1 MKEIKNSSRF
11 RSPVKES
18 EYSEAVKGV
27 IPANTKKCTNWAVRV
42 FESWIN
48 ECSVRK
54 PEDPIPENILQ
65 CHDKAIVCKYMR
77 YFVLKKQGTLSQMK
91 RSLDSFNTSLDFRT
105 VPLTST
111 KHLKVLNLTCFIW
124 LFGFV
129 SYLTCFIWLFGFVS
143 LLYKQRSMGWVCSI
157 SGWMVPPTYWVL

>member
-1 MKEIKNSSRF
+1 MYERKRCFNWFVVCTWWVKWNLVYSEDPPQKKARLSLKLKKKRQPLKEIENSSRF

-18 EYSEAVKGV
+18 EYSEAAKGV
-27 IPANTKKCTNWAVRV
+27 IPANTKKCTYWAVRV

-48 ECSVRK
+48 ERSVRK
-54 PEDPIPENILQ
+54 TEDPIPENILQ

-105 VPLTST
+105 APLTST
-111 KHLKVLNLTCFIW
+111 KHLKVLNLTCFI
-124 LFGFV
+124 
-129 SYLTCFIWLFGFVS
+129 
-143 LLYKQRSMGWVCSI
+143 
-157 SGWMVPPTYWVL
+157 

>member
-77 YFVLKKQGTLSQMK
+77 YFVLEVRKEDGSPYTPS
-91 RSLDSFNTSLDFRT
+91 
-105 VPLTST
+105 
-111 KHLKVLNLTCFIW
+111 
-124 LFGFV
+124 
-129 SYLTCFIWLFGFVS
+129 
-143 LLYKQRSMGWVCSI
+143 SI
-157 SGWMVPPTYWVL
+157 